1 MPLAA
6 PVPARPTKWPLPM
19 LLANRDAPTFKKKK
33 KKSFVFKGRNHK
45 MLIDNLLNFEDKNFK
60 ILDQMTKNIKHIL
73 V

>member
-1 MPLAA
+1 
-6 PVPARPTKWPLPM
+6 
-19 LLANRDAPTFKKKK
+19 
-33 KKSFVFKGRNHK
+33 